1 MLPRQWVR
9 REHWPVFV
17 QIVYPRLMFLAINNA
32 VLIKSVLLAL
42 SAPARFALRMIQF
55 YLGGF

>member
-42 SAPARFALRMIQF
+42 SAPARFALRMI
-55 YLGGF
+55 